1 MLKPFLATFAIVLP
15 LAATAQPVPTAPPP
29 STPGLLVEPGDVRQC
44 LCLERGVGALN
55 QEVGARGRIYEDGA
69 RELQQLDADIER
81 RRQSMNTEN
90 AAEVDAFRQMFDRRQ
105 ALYARVN
112 NELIGDYQATVERYN
127 RSVASFN
134 QTCSGKSYYPPTVA
148 AVQPT
153 LSCPAP

>member
-1 MLKPFLATFAIVLP
+1 MLKPFLATFAVVLP
-15 LAATAQPVPTAPPP
+15 LAVAAQPVPTAPG
-29 STPGLLVEPGDVRQC
+29 SSIPGLLVEPEGVRQC
-44 LCLERGVGALN
+44 LCLERSVAALN

-69 RELQQLDADIER
+69 RELQQLDAEIER
-81 RRQSMNTEN
+81 RRQSMNTES
-90 AAEVDAFRQMFDRRQ
+90 APEVDALRQMFDRRQ
-105 ALYARVN
+105 ALNGRVN
-112 NELIGDYQATVERYN
+112 GELIGNYQAAVERYN